1 MIKIGITG
9 SFASGKSE
17 LLKYLAHKGYPGFN
31 CDKIV
36 HTLYQ
41 NLEVQQQVLKIYPE
55 IGKFD
60 KSKIAALV
68 YSDNARRK
76 QLEELMHPL
85 VAAQMDKFLKEHHIY
100 SKIVF
105 LEIPLLFE
113 AKWEDTFDYIIS
125 LYCTKSLRQERALGR
140 GISAEI
146 FESIDKSQ
154 LPEST
159 KKDLA
164 DFSINTACDFDQ
176 VASECEKIIKLI
188 I

>member
-17 LLKYLAHKGYPGFN
+17 LLKYLASKDYPGFN

-36 HTLYQ
+36 HALYQ
-41 NLEVQQQVLKIYPE
+41 NPEVQQQVLKIYPE
-55 IGKFD
+55 IGTFD
-60 KSKIAALV
+60 KAKIAALV
-68 YSDNARRK
+68 YADDSRRK
-76 QLEELMHPL
+76 KLEELMHPL
-85 VAAQMDKFLKEHHIY
+85 VASQMDKFLKEHKIY

-113 AKWEDTFDYIIS
+113 AKWEDYFDYIIA
-125 LYCTKSLRQERALGR
+125 LHCTKSLRQERALGR
-140 GISAEI
+140 GISAEM
-146 FESIDKSQ
+146 FEAIDKSQ

-164 DFSINTACDFDQ
+164 DFSIDTACDFDQ
-176 VASECEKIIKLI
+176 VASECERIIQLVI
-188 I
+188 

>member
-17 LLKYLAHKGYPGFN
+17 LLKHLAKEGYPVFN
-31 CDKIV
+31 CDKSV
-36 HTLYQ
+36 HALYQ
-41 NLEVQQQVLKIYPE
+41 DREVQKQVLKILPE
-55 IGKFD
+55 VGVFD
-60 KSKIAALV
+60 KTKIASLIYADDL
-68 YSDNARRK
+68 RRNK
-76 QLEELMHPL
+76 LEELMHPL
-85 VAAQMDKFLKEHHIY
+85 VASQMDKFLKKHSIY

-113 AKWEDTFDYIIS
+113 AKWENYFDYIIA
-125 LYCTKSLRQERALGR
+125 LHCTKSLRQERALGR
-140 GISAEI
+140 GISAEM
-146 FESIDKSQ
+146 FEAIDKSQ

-164 DFSINTACDFDQ
+164 DFSIDTACDFDK
-176 VASECEKIIKLI
+176 VTSDCKKIIQLI